1 MLTDLS
7 PVTFKVRENSF
18 IIETKDKLQGGVTE
32 RMCLC
37 SLRMNRSFPYGLDEK
52 GISGKNNIYAK
63 A

>member
-1 MLTDLS
+1 MLRAVLEEGD
-7 PVTFKVRENSF
+7 
-18 IIETKDKLQGGVTE
+18 GGVTE

-52 GISGKNNIYAK
+52 GVSGKNNIYAK

>member
-1 MLTDLS
+1 MLRAVLEEAD
-7 PVTFKVRENSF
+7 
-18 IIETKDKLQGGVTE
+18 GGVTE

-63 A
+63 S